1 MSLSSILAGF
11 KKGLADVGTKVA
23 TEANLFRE
31 AAADTGSKA
40 YDAVQGVKSDVTDYA
55 K

>member
-11 KKGLADVGTKVA
+11 NKGIKKVA

-31 AAADTGSKA
+31 AAADTGSQA
-40 YDAVQGVKSDVTDYA
+40 YDIAEA
-55 K
+55 A